1 MKVSQMYPKRYA
13 TGDDLHGKSL
23 TLTIA
28 GVKNEKMRPQPNVP
42 EIEKW
47 VVYFIETKKGIVLNR
62 TLAYQIA
69 EILGNEETQ
78 EWQGK
83 KITIYPQSIMVA
95 GKKVNT
101 IRARAAKDEQVSDNR
116 LLQSLSDE

>member
-13 TGDDLHGKSL
+13 SGDDLHGKSL
-23 TLTIA
+23 TLTISV
-28 GVKNEKMRPQPNVP
+28 VKNEKMRPQPNAP

-47 VVYFIETKKGIVLNR
+47 VVYFNETKKGIVLNR

-69 EILGNEETQ
+69 DILGNEETQ
-78 EWQGK
+78 AWEGK
-83 KITIYPQSIMVA
+83 KITIYSQSITVA

-101 IRARAAKDEQVSDNR
+101 IRARAAKDELVSDNR